1 MSIPPSELA
10 ARQLLARIG
19 KKLRK
24 MVHVVPDKHRGEMSA
39 MADSIREELAKPRL
53 RDPALRPGEG
63 LTECDMHDDESC

>member
-24 MVHVVPDKHRGEMSA
+24 LVNSVPVQHRGEMSA

-53 RDPALRPGEG
+53 PKATQQPDI
-63 LTECDMHDDESC
+63 DESF